1 MKLFLPFLNGFVSLV
16 DSFLN
21 RTYVTHAIVSPND
34 DNGFVSLVDSFLNR
48 TYVTHAIV
56 SHNDD
61 TSYVDNNVIELTTHH
76 NVQFFYLSKLVATT

>member
-1 MKLFLPFLNGFVSLV
+1 MVIVNENAPRSWMMQTKRMKLFLPFPNGFDSLV

-34 DNGFVSLVDSFLNR
+34 D
-48 TYVTHAIV
+48 
-56 SHNDD
+56 

-76 NVQFFYLSKLVATT
+76 NVRFFYFCTNSN